1 MPFFAQ
7 FLKKMNIFCKIHFRK
22 KWWGFERRRSTWS
35 FSSSCPKFDMCHRI
49 RKFTFFQK
57 KCILKGFSTKL
68 HVEYSTVARIK
79 YWKNFPKQIL
89 QAFRL
94 EVGDRLCYIHH
105 HTEMLIQKDRVLWKI
120 LSKSHC
126 FVTFLRTIFKGYFKH
141 FPKIEFYKFLKF
153 DANKKMYQLRCWP
166 DFWNRLSLS
175 DSFAKNYG

>member
-1 MPFFAQ
+1 MYAVVFSIGVHTFLFCHSHTWYMQLHPQLKSSYNYAVCLGKMAQEWRQTHKKMSFFAQ
-7 FLKKMNIFCKIHFRK
+7 FLQKMNIFCKIHFRK

-89 QAFRL
+89 QTFRL

-105 HTEMLIQKDRVLWKI
+105 HTEMLI
-120 LSKSHC
+120 
-126 FVTFLRTIFKGYFKH
+126 
-141 FPKIEFYKFLKF
+141 
-153 DANKKMYQLRCWP
+153 
-166 DFWNRLSLS
+166 
-175 DSFAKNYG
+175 